1 MALPL
6 VGAALAAAGR
16 LLASKGAQAVIKK
29 YGSSIAKQVKAHF
42 DDFTKVKPNAANIKK
57 MKPVQAANSNSRSTL
72 RTGLGYGAGTVGTVA
87 VANNIKM
94 RGQVKR
100 ATEQGQNNTASS
112 EAAKSVLKDDY
123 AKLAGKMT
131 PSEVAR
137 RKNSKPVNKNSSAQN
152 SVAANRDRLAKT
164 QAAEAKIQAEL
175 DRSARLGDKG
185 PKQVEKTSKLAPK
198 TSPRPKPRPKNK

>member
-1 MALPL
+1 MAVGRL
-6 VGAALAAAGR
+6 VGKAFEQALKYFSKNGKAAAV
-16 LLASKGAQAVIKK
+16 SKFGGDVT
-29 YGSSIAKQVKAHF
+29 KQLTKHF
-42 DDFTKVKPNAANIKK
+42 KDVANGLNSGQLQ
-57 MKPVQAANSNSRSTL
+57 VQAATKGQAVYRGGQRKAL
-72 RTGLGYGAGTVGTVA
+72 ALGAGTVGTVA

-112 EAAKSVLKDDY
+112 EATKSVLKDDY

-137 RKNSKPVNKNSSAQN
+137 RKDSKPVNKNSSAQN